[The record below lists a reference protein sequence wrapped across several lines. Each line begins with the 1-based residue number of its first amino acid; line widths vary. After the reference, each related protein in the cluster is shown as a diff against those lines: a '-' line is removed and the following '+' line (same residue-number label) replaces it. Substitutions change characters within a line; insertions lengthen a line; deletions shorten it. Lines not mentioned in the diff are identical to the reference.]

1 MKDGDDVIKVGSSNF
16 KQTLQLPFNKSFGHQ
31 ILTT

>member
-1 MKDGDDVIKVGSSNF
+1 MKDDDDVIKVGSSKF
-16 KQTLQLPFNKSFGHQ
+16 KQTLKLPFNKSFGHQ